1 MTLTT
6 GTTIGRKYDETHIDT
21 LPADQTP
28 TNTDKQ
34 TLRKKQVRAMGP
46 VGVTTV
52 VTPETE
58 E

>member
-6 GTTIGRKYDETHIDT
+6 GTTIWRKYDETHIDM
-21 LPADQTP
+21 LPADQT
-28 TNTDKQ
+28 
-34 TLRKKQVRAMGP
+34 LRNIQVRAMGP
-46 VGVTTV
+46 VEATTV